1 MPVGTISLR
10 KVAEQQAV
18 AKALEEER
26 LAKTEPKK
34 EVGGREWG
42 RGGEQAVAQGLV
54 EERLAKTEGGTGGR
68 ARRQAVGG
76 GKGVQW
82 RGWVDRRSSGGGS
95 KRGADGRGSTHK
107 IGISELEV
115 KHPH

>member
-68 ARRQAVGG
+68 ARGKRQAVGG
-76 GKGVQW
+76 GKGVQ
-82 RGWVDRRSSGGGS
+82 RGGWVDRRSSGGRIEAGC
-95 KRGADGRGSTHK
+95 RWEGLNTQDWDQ
-107 IGISELEV
+107 
-115 KHPH
+115 